1 MTAKEGFLKVF
12 EAEDGYCLRVFIQ
25 YAALPE
31 KEMLEIPFKNFEGRR
46 KYYEQELDDNL
57 VFKTDSASRI
67 VGAEFVYMDEQ
78 RLMASEMEIKP
89 NDTVEAYLT
98 EEN

>member
-1 MTAKEGFLKVF
+1 MTAKEGFLQVF
-12 EAEDGYCLRVFIQ
+12 EAEDGYCLRVFIE
-25 YAALPE
+25 YAGLPE
-31 KEMLEIPFKNFEGRR
+31 KEMMEIPFANFEGR
-46 KYYEQELDDNL
+46 KTYFENALDDNL

-98 EEN
+98 EE